1 MISSSIS
8 RSAGNGRC
16 HVRLLPLL
24 LVLFTACGEPPPPPG
39 VVARSTQ
46 GDVTEGELE
55 GYILSLA
62 AAEQRPAAG
71 QELAAWR
78 REKLEDLII
87 GRALEAEGRDLA
99 PEEETR
105 AALRTARESWLIEL
119 ARQRRRATRAPITED
134 DLHAYYQDH
143 PDEFGHSEQI
153 RLRHIFRR
161 VPRQRSRA
169 ERAPVRAEMEA
180 MLASLRQGAH
190 FGDLAR
196 TRSDS
201 ETARV
206 NGLIGRLDRGQ
217 LDPALDAIVWN
228 LEEGGLS
235 EVVSTP
241 VGFHIFL
248 LEDRLETFDMPFE
261 EAKDRIRRKLA
272 RQREEAARRD
282 WLAELLARAGAA
294 YHPEALDPSFTPAE
308 APLLEIPGA
317 GDDLRVTLGDLRDL
331 WARQDFLG
339 RRHPPLEEQLESMVL
354 NRLLLWE
361 GREQE
366 AGEGAAEASAALA
379 EKESEV
385 FRQAGRRR
393 RFESWLAGLDD
404 ELLRQHYEA
413 TRNRYRSP
421 RLYRLRLLTVDF
433 SGGEEQPYRVFEQL
447 QSLAGKLRAGTADFA
462 AEARRRS
469 SDPSAPRGG
478 DPGTVRLDVFIRWA
492 GPQAQKIVPELAVG
506 EVSEPILVERYDQP
520 QLKFERQG
528 YMLVKV
534 EDILESRQQP
544 FEEVRQEVAR
554 SYSASA
560 GSRRKDQIRRA
571 ILESVA
577 AEILAER
584 LG

>member
-1 MISSSIS
+1 MTSSSIS
-8 RSAGNGRC
+8 RSADRRRC
-16 HVRLLPLL
+16 HVRLLPL

-39 VVARSTQ
+39 VVARSDL
-46 GDVTEGELE
+46 GDVTEAELE
-55 GYILSLA
+55 GYVLSLPA
-62 AAEQRPAAG
+62 PQRRPAAG
-71 QELAAWR
+71 QELPAWR

-87 GRALEAEGRDLA
+87 GRALETEGRDLA

-134 DLHAYYQDH
+134 DLQAYYRDH

-161 VPRQRSRA
+161 VPRQQSRA

-217 LDPALDAIVWN
+217 LDPALEAVVWN

-248 LEDRLETFDMPFE
+248 LEDRLETFEMPFE

-272 RQREEAARRD
+272 RRRDDAERRD

-294 YHPEALDPSFTPAE
+294 YHPEALDPSFTPAG

-331 WARQDFLG
+331 WARQDFLD

-354 NRLLLWE
+354 NRLLLWQ
-361 GREQE
+361 GRELE
-366 AGEGAAEASAALA
+366 ASEGGAEASAALA
-379 EKESEV
+379 RKESEV

-393 RFESWLAGLDD
+393 RFESWLAKLDD
-404 ELLRQHYEA
+404 EPLRQHYEA

-421 RLYRLRLLTVDF
+421 RLYHLRLLTVDF
-433 SGGEEQPYRVFEQL
+433 SDGEEQPYRVFEQL
-447 QSLAGKLRAGTADFA
+447 QRLAEKLRGGTADFA

-469 SDPSAPRGG
+469 SDPSASRGG
-478 DPGTVRLDVFIRWA
+478 DVGTVRLDVFIGWA
-492 GPQAQKIVPELAVG
+492 GPQAQKTVSQLAVG

-534 EDILESRQQP
+534 EDIFESRQKP
-544 FEEVRQEVAR
+544 FEEVRREVAR
-554 SYSASA
+554 SYRASA
-560 GSRRKDQIRRA
+560 GSPMKDEIRQA
-571 ILESVA
+571 VLESVA